1 MVFREGPV
9 DGVSA
14 NLFATH
20 IGIAIDALDRIEALT
35 RNIATLEGGVAQ
47 DAMDR
52 WAYEWAKGWQDAW
65 DQLGEARTIVARFG
79 RDVSRFDEARATAGD
94 IYLDAASGRA
104 VQVARTVHMSW
115 QTRSTEP
122 AKRAIAALRAAMPE
136 VVVSGPTP
144 APPVDIEVPADVAP
158 ASDPRTPWWKTGIIL
173 AILAIVIYYCIK
185 AR

>member
-1 MVFREGPV
+1 MAFREAV
-9 DGVSA
+9 DGVTG

-20 IGIAIDALDRIEALT
+20 IGIAIDALNRIEALT
-35 RNIATLEGGVAQ
+35 RNIATLGGGVAQ

-65 DQLGEARTIVARFG
+65 DQLGEARTIAMRFG
-79 RDVSRFDEARATAGD
+79 RDVSRFDEARAAAGD
-94 IYLDAASGRA
+94 IYVDAASGSA

-136 VVVSGPTP
+136 VVVPGPTP
-144 APPVDIEVPADVAP
+144 PTRPVDIEDLVDVEPAN
-158 ASDPRTPWWKTGIIL
+158 DPRTPWWKTGIIL
-173 AILAIVIYYCIK
+173 AVLALIVYYCIR
-185 AR
+185 AS